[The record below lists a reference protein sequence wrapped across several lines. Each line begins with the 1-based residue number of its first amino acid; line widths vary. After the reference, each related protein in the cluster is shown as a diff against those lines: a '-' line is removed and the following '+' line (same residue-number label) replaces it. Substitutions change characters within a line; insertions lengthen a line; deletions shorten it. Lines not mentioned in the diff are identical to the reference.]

1 MTYKTRISEYIKYK
15 RGFELEQILN
25 EIVISN
31 VKEASQDDLRLYHE
45 LRMNIIHAQIF
56 LAKFFKW
63 KDE

>member
-31 VKEASQDDLRLYHE
+31 DKEANQDDLRLYHE
-45 LRMNIIHAQIF
+45 LRMNIIHGQIF